1 MTVDRKTTYFSKDPI
16 TCPACETELYR
27 EDLLSGSGRLI
38 AGELT
43 DELKRVY
50 EPSKKFGEIFPLV
63 YTVTVCPQ
71 CLFAALPPDFASADP
86 VVTGRTNALER
97 ERKAGIATVFPNLDF
112 TEPRDLREGVA
123 AFYLATS
130 CYDSFTK
137 IASPT
142 IKQAQCALRAAWL
155 LSEMHRK
162 ASNENWDYLALLFY
176 RKARFFY
183 SLAVDREQSG
193 KETLGGLAN
202 YGPDLDHN
210 YGYDGVL
217 YLTGL
222 LEFKYGPRKDT
233 ARRVTNLERAR
244 RVIGRV
250 HGMGRASKA
259 KPTALLDRVHDLY
272 DRISEELKA
281 LADEGKGAGQPD
293 VQDDAAGPGYD
304 DAEVAS
310 AEDREAAKP

>member
-1 MTVDRKTTYFSKDPI
+1 MEKKTTYFSKEPI
-16 TCPACETELYR
+16 ACPACETELYR

-38 AGELT
+38 AGDLT
-43 DELKRVY
+43 DELQRVY

-71 CLFAALPPDFASADP
+71 CLFAALPTDFASADA
-86 VVTGRTNALER
+86 VVTGRANGVER
-97 ERKAGIATVFPNLDF
+97 ERKGGVGAIFPNLDF
-112 TEPRDLREGVA
+112 TEPRELREGVA
-123 AFYLATS
+123 SLYLAMS
-130 CYDSFTK
+130 CYDSFGK

-155 LSEMHRK
+155 LGEMHRK

-183 SLAVDREQSG
+183 ALAVDREQSG
-193 KETLGGLAN
+193 KETLGGLAH

-222 LEFKYGPRKDT
+222 LEFKYGPRKDA
-233 ARRVTNLERAR
+233 ARRVSNLERAR

-250 HGMGRASKA
+250 HGMGRASKS

-281 LADEGKGAGQPD
+281 LAEENKGWAPPEGAGAPSEAD
-293 VQDDAAGPGYD
+293 FDDESAGN
-304 DAEVAS
+304 
-310 AEDREAAKP
+310 AEDRGAAKL